1 MNTATLHGIIKM
13 DINARLNVERHDAG
27 ADPGQDGILMEHTF
41 GINEIEFCRSSA
53 FLLRDGVE
61 QYCPF
66 FGKNNC
72 GDCSTRCGNWCPH
85 FKLRKNGGGGLVLT
99 LTCGHGAP
107 TMTIEQ
113 AVEP

>member
-1 MNTATLHGIIKM
+1 
-13 DINARLNVERHDAG
+13 
-27 ADPGQDGILMEHTF
+27 MEHIF
-41 GINEIEFCRSSA
+41 GVNEIEFCTSTA

-66 FGKNNC
+66 FGKNSE
-72 GDCSTRCGNWCPH
+72 GVAVRCGNWCPH

-99 LTCGHGAP
+99 LTCGNGAP
-107 TMTIEQ
+107 TMTIEK